1 MQLSCNQRQN
11 KKVTNLSTTTLGKVI
26 PVVLNGVYTYKYL
39 DNMKRSIKNTQ
50 SLTELREFLLAQ
62 NGLLEDKNSDFVSDL
77 IHDWDERILS
87 KKLIEFHEEEL
98 AKKIDAINPN
108 QPKLDICN
116 EIYQIISPKEDDDY
130 SSYYYD
136 DSYDSSN
143 PLLDMV
149 LGAPCG
155 L

>member
-1 MQLSCNQRQN
+1 
-11 KKVTNLSTTTLGKVI
+11 
-26 PVVLNGVYTYKYL
+26 
-39 DNMKRSIKNTQ
+39 MKRCIKNTQ

-62 NGLLEDKNSDFVSDL
+62 NGLLVDKNSDFVSDL

-130 SSYYYD
+130 YYSSYD

-143 PLLDMV
+143 PLLDMI
-149 LGAPCG
+149 LDAPCG